1 MSKVALNIKN
11 LPDAPALVKAQTA
24 ATACA
29 GTALADPTPPEV
41 TALAA
46 ACTALETAM
55 ADRATK
61 EQEFRAAV
69 VVQDQKRAALEVAYS
84 SLGSKVQTISEGDA
98 AFINAHG
105 FDVVGAK
112 TPVGPLPAPAGLEAT
127 MSDQPG
133 QVDLMW
139 EPVRGA
145 KTYIVQK
152 CADPMTEGN
161 WQQVDLCTKSKFTV
175 TGLVSGTKYWFRVAA
190 KGAEPGN
197 SPWSDPAQKMAP

>member
-1 MSKVALNIKN
+1 MSKVALNIYN
-11 LPDAPALVKAQTA
+11 LTDADALAKAQTA

-41 TALAA
+41 TALAT
-46 ACTALETAM
+46 ACAELDAAM
-55 ADRATK
+55 ADRAAA
-61 EQEFRAAV
+61 EQTLKAAV
-69 VVQDQKRAALEVAYS
+69 VVQGQKREALEPAYS
-84 SLGSKVQTISEGDA
+84 ALGSKVQALSDGDA

-112 TPVGPLPAPAGLEAT
+112 TPVGPLAAPENLQAT
-127 MSDQPG
+127 MSDHSG
-133 QVDLMW
+133 EVDLMW

-152 CADPMTEGN
+152 CADPMTEAN

-190 KGAEPGN
+190 KGSDPGL

>member
-1 MSKVALNIKN
+1 MSKVALNITR
-11 LPDAPALVKAQTA
+11 LSDADALVKAQNA

-41 TALAA
+41 TALAT
-46 ACTALETAM
+46 ACTELDAAI
-55 ADRATK
+55 ADRTNK
-61 EQEFRAAV
+61 EQVLRAAV
-69 VVQDQKRAALEVAYS
+69 VVQNQKRDTLGIAYS
-84 SLGSKVQTISEGDA
+84 SLGSKVQTLSEGDA

-105 FDVVGAK
+105 FDVVGAGA
-112 TPVGPLPAPAGLEAT
+112 PIGALPAPAGLEAT

-152 CADPMTEGN
+152 CADPMTEAN

-190 KGAEPGN
+190 KGADPAT